1 MAEARAASQSP
12 FRSGAFRFALVFAG
26 VFAIAAFLILGMVHH
41 QVGRYAHQA
50 MRGTLQ
56 TETATLLAEDRGE
69 LPNEITRRMHAAPDG
84 TFLYLLLDPAG
95 QPLIGTVPPR
105 AAQVGWGQVV
115 MQEHPPRP
123 TDPEHPE
130 RLVTLGT
137 RLADGSLLVVATDSY
152 DVDKLGGHMARF
164 TILWAIAITLI
175 ALAGGWMAGLIFL
188 KRIGAA
194 NAAIERIVAGRTE
207 QRLPMIGLAPE
218 LDDLA
223 RNINRMLDRIDGLM
237 EGLRQVSTD
246 VAHDLRTP
254 LTRLRQML
262 EAAGEASG
270 REETDAGIEVAL
282 AQADQLLAT
291 FRAILRLA
299 QIEGGGR
306 RTPFEPVDLGELLKT
321 LIETYEPVAID
332 AGHELSATM
341 AASATVHGDAEL
353 LAQLFANLIENAII
367 HTPSGTRVSIEV
379 RREAGEVS
387 VIVSDDGPGVPVADR
402 ERITRRFYQVD
413 PSRSSG
419 GSGLGLSIASAIVTL
434 HGARLTIDD
443 AAPGLRITAIFQEVV
458 RPTIDAPPGSG
469 PVCMPGWG

>member
-1 MAEARAASQSP
+1 MADARPASQST

-26 VFAIAAFLILGMVHH
+26 VFAIAAFLILGMVRH
-41 QVGRYAHQA
+41 QVGRYAHEA
-50 MRGTLQ
+50 MAGTLE
-56 TETATLLAEDRGE
+56 TETATLVAEDRGA
-69 LPNEITRRMHAAPDG
+69 LAAEIARRMTAAPDG
-84 TFLYLLLDPAG
+84 TFHYLLLDAAG
-95 QPLIGTVPPR
+95 RPLVGTVPVS
-105 AAQVGWGQVV
+105 AARVGWGQVV
-115 MQEHPPRP
+115 MQEHPPTP
-123 TDPEHPE
+123 TDPERPE

-137 RLADGSLLVVATDSY
+137 RLSDGSLLVVATDGY
-152 DVDKLGGHMARF
+152 DVDKLGGHMIRF

-175 ALAGGWMAGLIFL
+175 ALVGGWMAGRIFL
-188 KRIGAA
+188 TRLGAA

-262 EAAGEASG
+262 EAAREAPG
-270 REETDAGIEVAL
+270 RDETDAGIEVAL

-306 RTPFEPVDLGELLKT
+306 RTPFAPVDLGELLRT

-332 AGHELSATM
+332 ADHALAATLI
-341 AASATVHGDAEL
+341 ADATVNGDAEL

-367 HTPSGTRVSIEV
+367 HTPSDTRVSIGVE
-379 RREAGEVS
+379 RAPGEIS
-387 VIVSDDGPGVPVADR
+387 VIVSDNGPGVPESER

-419 GSGLGLSIASAIVTL
+419 SSGLGLSIANAIVTL
-434 HGARLTIDD
+434 HGARLSIGD
-443 AAPGLRITAIFQEVV
+443 AGPGLRIAVSFQEWNGG
-458 RPTIDAPPGSG
+458 APDR
-469 PVCMPGWG
+469 